1 MQYLGGKLSAAQ
13 LQVAGWVGNVRR
25 SLQGALDL
33 VWGSAEDKQEEEQDE
48 GVDGGGRFQRVVS
61 PLRNF
66 ARRSRR
72 SLRRLSTRSR
82 TSVHRKAGE
91 TRSVRTPLEFTC
103 MLKGMDS
110 SVLLKL
116 SNAIYNISDQELD
129 CSSHFVTSLC
139 TISQLTYFLV
149 SYSHIHVFIDNDANV

>member
-33 VWGSAEDKQEEEQDE
+33 VWGSAEDKQEEEQDQ
-48 GVDGGGRFQRVVS
+48 GVDGGGRFQRVAS

-82 TSVHRKAGE
+82 TTVHRKAGE
-91 TRSVRTPLEFTC
+91 ARSVRTPVEFTC
-103 MLKGMDS
+103 MIRGMHS
-110 SVLLKL
+110 AVLLKL
-116 SNAIYNISDQELD
+116 SNAIYSISDQELGL
-129 CSSHFVTSLC
+129 FFTLC
-139 TISQLTYFLV
+139 HISVHDITTNLLPGVIFTHPCVYR
-149 SYSHIHVFIDNDANV
+149 

>member
-33 VWGSAEDKQEEEQDE
+33 VWGSSEDRQEEEQEE

-72 SLRRLSTRSR
+72 SLRRFSMRSR
-82 TSVHRKAGE
+82 TTMHRKAGE
-91 TRSVRTPLEFTC
+91 TCSVRTHVNFKC
-103 MLKGMDS
+103 MFKGMHT

-116 SNAIYNISDQELD
+116 SNVI
-129 CSSHFVTSLC
+129 CS
-139 TISQLTYFLV
+139 I
-149 SYSHIHVFIDNDANV
+149 

>member
-33 VWGSAEDKQEEEQDE
+33 VWGSSEDRQEEEQEE

-82 TSVHRKAGE
+82 TTAHKKAGE
-91 TRSVRTPLEFTC
+91 TCSVRTLVAFTR
-103 MLKGMDS
+103 MLKGMGR
-110 SVLLKL
+110 SVL
-116 SNAIYNISDQELD
+116 
-129 CSSHFVTSLC
+129 
-139 TISQLTYFLV
+139 
-149 SYSHIHVFIDNDANV
+149 